1 MSYNLIDN
9 FEIQGWDF
17 LIPVH
22 MDKTLSGEYVDFENV
37 DEVEL
42 SYLDEYGLTDSRR
55 DEYEPDVWETDS
67 YLDDY
72 IEEDTNND
80 NNEFVFEVP
89 PPCHDIYSN
98 NRPQTLYDLKYE
110 LDCDS
115 MSDEDFLSMSAGDLI
130 GITNSQLKFINK
142 RSLQSAG
149 ISRYRDMIRSYEKE
163 LPSIEQRIRYLN
175 VMSLVSFNYISLPKG
190 TDTSENKKKLDKY
203 LISIAL
209 KHELDEAVQLIL
221 WYKDYLGMYL
231 HANIINNEHRED
243 GEPYFDYVLFPKPS
257 HIKDLH
263 DKAARD
269 YSIFM
274 SRRAQE
280 QKERTNRA
288 IDSFIST
295 SLYQRYLYN
304 DVKYSVLPVT
314 SVDDILKEADTLKH
328 CVASYIDDFA
338 KGRTLLYFIRSNSSK
353 DTPLYTV
360 EVLPEDDNNIFN
372 SKMYLNQCYGYKDTI
387 DKSDELRDFITK
399 WCKIKKLK
407 IECPI

>member
-1 MSYNLIDN
+1 
-9 FEIQGWDF
+9 
-17 LIPVH
+17 

-288 IDSFIST
+288 IDSFI
-295 SLYQRYLYN
+295 
-304 DVKYSVLPVT
+304 
-314 SVDDILKEADTLKH
+314 
-328 CVASYIDDFA
+328 
-338 KGRTLLYFIRSNSSK
+338 
-353 DTPLYTV
+353 
-360 EVLPEDDNNIFN
+360 
-372 SKMYLNQCYGYKDTI
+372 
-387 DKSDELRDFITK
+387 
-399 WCKIKKLK
+399 
-407 IECPI
+407 